1 MIFKTYLIYETYPSR
16 LKYKKN
22 HKIKSSNL
30 VLKDQKNF
38 FPLNGSFFL
47 KVIESGKLNLK
58 Q

>member
-1 MIFKTYLIYETYPSR
+1 MKQFPSR

-22 HKIKSSNL
+22 HKIKASNL